1 MGLQLLDT
9 TSGDTRGVTLTF
21 LRDELL
27 YDIRNY
33 AYVEG
38 DVMPEGGEHNRHQ
51 TIDIGESGNVDRVTR
66 LLDLVHQE
74 CVNMLYPF
82 TKANVDDEETRSDV
96 LEETPTYV
104 ISMSVPSDFSKTTAD
119 YLEKL
124 IHEFMVYRVLADW
137 LSITN
142 PNAGE
147 RWRLR
152 AEDAL
157 SKLKE
162 VRNMAYGKARLRTRP
177 F

>member
-1 MGLQLLDT
+1 MGLQLLNT
-9 TSGDTRGVTLTF
+9 TSENTQSVTLTF

-38 DVMPEGGEHNRHQ
+38 DVMPEGSEHNRHQ
-51 TIDIGESGNVDRVTR
+51 TIDIGEKGNVDRVTR

-74 CVNMLYPF
+74 CVNILYPF
-82 TKANVDDEETRSDV
+82 TKTNVDDEEVRSDV

-104 ISMSVPSDFSKTTAD
+104 ISMSVPSDFSKTTVD

-142 PNAGE
+142 PTAAE
-147 RWRLR
+147 RWALK
-152 AEDAL
+152 AEDILA
-157 SKLKE
+157 KLKDLKTLC
-162 VRNMAYGKARLRTRP
+162 YGKARLKMRP